1 MHKSIITL
9 TSFISCLVL
18 SCGPVADMQISEEVD
33 ISPPQFQNIT
43 SIGITEIKIEFN
55 ESAFLEE
62 ESLVIDPLLE
72 VLNITQGARSLTIFT
87 SDMMAGEHYT
97 IEATAADTGGNSI
110 TFAAAFYG
118 FNPRKPELKINEFTT
133 QGSKTHPDLVELKI
147 LSAGDMAGITIYQ
160 GTASNW
166 TDRFVFPR
174 LEVES
179 GDFILV
185 HFKPE
190 KISAEINETRTK
202 TESGGLDASSTAYD
216 FWVRDGNGISGNN
229 GVISIYDQPMGEIVD
244 GVLYS
249 NRTSESDTRYDG
261 FGSANTKMRALEL
274 QSAEEWITETGTIRP
289 EDGINPEDSS
299 ATRSICRQST
309 YTDTNSKT
317 DWHIVPTGKAS
328 FGREN
333 CNEVF
338 IP

>member
-1 MHKSIITL
+1 MLKTYL
-9 TSFISCLVL
+9 TPLSFIICLVA
-18 SCGPVADMQISEEVD
+18 SCGPVADMEIGQEVD
-33 ISPPQFQNIT
+33 ISPPQFQRIKST
-43 SIGITEIKIEFN
+43 GLTEIQISFDEN
-55 ESAFLEE
+55 TFLEK
-62 ESLVIDPLLE
+62 ESLVIDPGLE
-72 VLNITQGARSLTIFT
+72 VVDITQGVSSLIIST
-87 SDMMAGEHYT
+87 SVMIAGEEYT
-97 IEATAADTGGNSI
+97 MEATAADLQGNSI

-133 QGSKTHPDLVELKI
+133 QGSKTHPDVVELKI
-147 LSAGDMAGITIYQ
+147 LKAGDMAGLTIYQ

-179 GDFILV
+179 GDFILL

-190 KISAEINETRTK
+190 KIPAEINETMNK
-202 TESGGLDASSTAYD
+202 TQSGGLDASSVAYD
-216 FWVRDGNGISGNN
+216 FWIRDGKGISGNN
-229 GVISIYDQPMGEIVD
+229 GVLSIYDQPLGEIID

-261 FGSANTKMRALEL
+261 FGSANTKIRALEL
-274 QSAEEWITETGTIRP
+274 QSAGAWITELETIRP
-289 EDGINPEDSS
+289 EDGINPDDSS
-299 ATRSICRQST
+299 ATRSICRHST
-309 YTDTNSKT
+309 CKDTDSKA

-333 CNEVF
+333 CNEIF